1 MMRSST
7 RTGVYSPW
15 GAPVTWSVV
24 LAGMKPSLAASRR
37 GAWRRLRP
45 YWPATA
51 DWPVMVIW
59 VVKAQPGVVSGIG
72 AGGGGGG
79 APGGDGA
86 GGAPTGARPAPS
98 ATSALPTPTGPD

>member
-1 MMRSST
+1 MIRSST

-59 VVKAQPGVVSGIG
+59 VVKAQPGGVAGIG

-79 APGGDGA
+79 GRAGDGA
-86 GGAPTGARPAPS
+86 GSGPTGAGPAPA
-98 ATSALPTPTGPD
+98 ATASVPARTGG